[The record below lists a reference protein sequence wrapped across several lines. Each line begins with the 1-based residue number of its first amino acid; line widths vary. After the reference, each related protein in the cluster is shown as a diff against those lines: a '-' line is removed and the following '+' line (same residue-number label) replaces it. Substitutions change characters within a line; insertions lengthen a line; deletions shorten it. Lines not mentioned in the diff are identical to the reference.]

1 MIERP
6 VAQSAAPESAS
17 SALAAC
23 PHLVSVDG
31 PWHGT
36 TASRAH
42 RCRLL
47 SAGRPTLDR
56 QRAHCLTSAHATCP
70 TWLEAHG
77 ADGPTSRPG
86 PFVRMAPVVLEGA
99 GRGLPSQTA
108 ARRLVAPATVVV
120 VAIALGALVLS
131 RGPLAPGPSAAGDD
145 HASPTPAA
153 TLLPATA
160 TPSTGPTAVP
170 TAAPTAAPTQRPTPT
185 PQPSATPRPR
195 TYTVRAGDTLSGIA
209 ARFGTTVAAIVALNN
224 ITNPS
229 LIHAGLVLRIP

>member
-6 VAQSAAPESAS
+6 VAPVASLESAA

-31 PWHGT
+31 PWH
-36 TASRAH
+36 AAAPSRAH
-42 RCRLL
+42 RCQLL
-47 SAGRPTLDR
+47 SSGRPTLDR
-56 QRAHCLTSAHATCP
+56 QRAHCLTSAHSTCP
-70 TWLEAHG
+70 TWLELHG
-77 ADGPTSRPG
+77 EESPPGRPG

-120 VAIALGALVLS
+120 VGIALGALVLA
-131 RGPLAPGPSAAGDD
+131 RGPLTPGSSAAGDD
-145 HASPTPAA
+145 GTSPAPVA

-160 TPSTGPTAVP
+160 APSAGP
-170 TAAPTAAPTQRPTPT
+170 TAAPTVAPTARPTARPTPT
-185 PQPSATPRPR
+185 PQPSATARPR

-229 LIHAGLVLRIP
+229 LIHAGLVLQIP